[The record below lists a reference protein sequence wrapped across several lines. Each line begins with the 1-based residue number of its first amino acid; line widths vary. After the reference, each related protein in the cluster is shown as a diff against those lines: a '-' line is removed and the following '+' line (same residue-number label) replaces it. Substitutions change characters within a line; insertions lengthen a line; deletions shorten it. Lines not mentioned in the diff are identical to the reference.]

1 MQRITPNVR
10 HALYSAAA
18 TRTREQL
25 AAATLPPHTLMRR
38 AGLAIAQLAQA
49 LHPHARTIWIACG
62 PGNNGGDGI
71 EAAIHLLQ
79 RGYQPQVTWLGQ
91 PNTVPPDTQTSW
103 ERAIQAGVM
112 FSATRPDH
120 ADLCIDALLGIG
132 STRAPEGQMG
142 DWVRHMNGVT
152 APILAVDIPTGLHT
166 DTGKAAPYCVQAHNT
181 LSLLTLK
188 PGLFTS
194 QGRDSAGQ
202 VWLDDLGFSAH
213 DTDATAF
220 LGGTPIPQPSI
231 AHASHKGMRGDVAV
245 IGGVPGMTG
254 AALLAASAALHAG
267 AGRVMV
273 SLLNTAALDVNALQP
288 ELMMRPF
295 NTLAL
300 DTLTVACGCGGGTAI
315 ADVVSEVLQRVP
327 RLVLDADA
335 LNSISANPALKT
347 LLRSRAPYRQTV
359 LTPHPLEA
367 ARLLGCT
374 TAMIQA
380 DRLDAAQQLADSMA
394 CTVVLKGSGTVIASL
409 GQKPI
414 VNPTGNGLLATGGT
428 GDVLA
433 GLLAARLA
441 GGASEFEAACSAA
454 YHHGELADRWPQDRA
469 LTAGRL
475 ACALNFARPSNT

>member
-10 HALYSAAA
+10 HALYNAAA

-79 RGYQPQVTWLGQ
+79 RGYQPRVTWLGQ
-91 PNTVPPDTQTSW
+91 PDTVPPDTQASW
-103 ERAIQAGVM
+103 ERAVQAGVA
-112 FSATRPDH
+112 FSATPPDH

-132 STRAPEGQMG
+132 STRAPEGRMG
-142 DWVRHMNGVT
+142 DWVRRMGDT
-152 APILAVDIPTGLHT
+152 TTPILAVDIPTGLHT
-166 DTGKAAPYCVQAHNT
+166 DTGMAAPYCVQAHNT

-188 PGLFTS
+188 PGLFTA

-202 VWLDDLGFSAH
+202 VWLDDLGFSAP

-220 LGGTPIPQPSI
+220 LGGTPILQPSI
-231 AHASHKGMRGDVAV
+231 AHASHKGMRGDIAV
-245 IGGVPGMTG
+245 IGGAPGMVG

-273 SLLNTAALDVNALQP
+273 ALLNGTALDVDALQP

-295 NTLAL
+295 STLAL
-300 DTLTVACGCGGGTAI
+300 DTLTVACGCGGGTAVAGVMPEI
-315 ADVVSEVLQRVP
+315 LRRVP

-335 LNSISANPALKT
+335 LNCVAADPALMI
-347 LLRSRAPYRQTV
+347 LLRSRAPHRKTV

-367 ARLLGCT
+367 ARLLGCP

-380 DRLDAAQQLADSMA
+380 DRLAAAQQLADSLA

-409 GQKPI
+409 GQKPFI
-414 VNPTGNGLLATGGT
+414 NPTGNGLLATGGT

-433 GLLAARLA
+433 GLLAARIA
-441 GGASEFEAACSAA
+441 GGASEFEAAYSAA
-454 YHHGELADRWPQDRA
+454 YNHGELADRWPQDHA

-475 ACALNFARPSNT
+475 AYALNTARPCND